1 MARSYESDDSRDRG
15 GYKDRGDKERMSAPP
30 DFDGPTTERRCTDIL
45 FAMLILVCWA
55 AMTGVG
61 IYSSQNGDYRA
72 VLYPMDY
79 AGNICGTTF
88 GIMDMTEYPK
98 IVYINNVGGG
108 VCVKE
113 CPTVEG
119 LVDVH
124 TLVTYGGVYQESG
137 STLSSDYIQM
147 ADYVGQAA
155 DGLQVCDASSCNTDV
170 NSSWFSAGI
179 NKGFGFAYYALDTV
193 EVLGVRCLSNPNSFQ
208 ELKDQII
215 TGTEVPVFDLDGA
228 NEAKKIWNNLY
239 GDIFEA
245 RYLIVLFGLGAS
257 MVVGFVYTQLLRI
270 QFLLGFMIWGSIFTS
285 IAIFFACGA
294 YAFVVANEWRDADP
308 QTQSDYNIAAA
319 KIFSYVLFGVG
330 ALAIVIT
337 VFLRKQIQL
346 SMACVRA
353 AGKSM
358 SAMPTMILFPFI
370 QIIGLAAFFA
380 IWLYYA
386 IHLASTGDIST
397 KEVSTTA
404 NTTVRTYVFDD
415 FTKQCGWY
423 LLFCGFWT
431 AAFIAAVGEIV
442 VSMCVAKWYFSR
454 DKRRVG
460 SFTLFACIKDT
471 MRYHLGTAAF
481 GSFII
486 AVTKMI
492 RAFVTYLQKK
502 AKDLDNKVGQALL
515 CACQCCL
522 WCFEKV
528 IKFLNKNAYIQTAIF
543 GTPFCRSAREAFS
556 LIVRNAGKVAS
567 ITYVS
572 TLILFVGKVFISA
585 LTTGAGYIYL
595 DYKMTGELY
604 STAGP
609 CSVIF
614 FLSWIISEMF
624 MSVFDMST
632 STILQCFIADE
643 EMFDGDECYAEGELR
658 EWLDGFEEEEK
669 RIVGRRD

>member
-1 MARSYESDDSRDRG
+1 
-15 GYKDRGDKERMSAPP
+15 
-30 DFDGPTTERRCTDIL
+30 
-45 FAMLILVCWA
+45 
-55 AMTGVG
+55 
-61 IYSSQNGDYRA
+61 
-72 VLYPMDY
+72 
-79 AGNICGTTF
+79 
-88 GIMDMTEYPK
+88 
-98 IVYINNVGGG
+98 
-108 VCVKE
+108 
-113 CPTVEG
+113 
-119 LVDVH
+119 
-124 TLVTYGGVYQESG
+124 
-137 STLSSDYIQM
+137 
-147 ADYVGQAA
+147 
-155 DGLQVCDASSCNTDV
+155 
-170 NSSWFSAGI
+170 
-179 NKGFGFAYYALDTV
+179 
-193 EVLGVRCLSNPNSFQ
+193 
-208 ELKDQII
+208 
-215 TGTEVPVFDLDGA
+215 
-228 NEAKKIWNNLY
+228 
-239 GDIFEA
+239 
-245 RYLIVLFGLGAS
+245 
-257 MVVGFVYTQLLRI
+257 
-270 QFLLGFMIWGSIFTS
+270 MIWGSIFTS
-285 IAIFFACGA
+285 IAIFFACGG
-294 YAFVVANEWRDADP
+294 YAFVTANEWSDADP

-319 KIFSYVLFGVG
+319 KIFSYFLFGVG

-370 QIIGLAAFFA
+370 QIIGLAVFFA

-397 KEVSTTA
+397 KEVSTT
-404 NTTVRTYVFDD
+404 
-415 FTKQCGWY
+415 
-423 LLFCGFWT
+423 
-431 AAFIAAVGEIV
+431 FIAAVGDIV

-454 DKRRVG
+454 DKRKVG
-460 SFTLFACIKDT
+460 ACTIFTCIKDT

-492 RAFVTYLQKK
+492 RAFVTSLQKK

-522 WCFEKV
+522 WCFEKI

-543 GTPFCRSAREAFS
+543 GTPFCKSAREAFS
-556 LIVRNAGKVAS
+556 LIVRNAGKVSS
-567 ITYVS
+567 ITFVS
-572 TLILFVGKVFISA
+572 TLILFVGKIFISA
-585 LTTGAGYIYL
+585 LTTGAGYVYM
-595 DYKMTGELY
+595 DSKMTGELY

-669 RIVGRRD
+669 RIVGIRN